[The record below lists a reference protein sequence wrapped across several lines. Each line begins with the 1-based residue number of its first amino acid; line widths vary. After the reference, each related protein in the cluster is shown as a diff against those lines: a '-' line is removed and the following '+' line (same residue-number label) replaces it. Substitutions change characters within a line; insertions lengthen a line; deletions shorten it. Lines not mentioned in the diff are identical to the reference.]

1 VTTLDYIIDFRAQ
14 IHVQKVTALYPR
26 TEEVPKSKTR
36 KDIPF
41 KRIQSQDKVIY
52 YA

>member
-1 VTTLDYIIDFRAQ
+1 MTDFHAQ
-14 IHVQKVTALYPR
+14 KCVQKVTALYPR
-26 TEEVPKSKTR
+26 TQEVPKSKPR

-52 YA
+52 HA